1 MIKKVRI
8 GHLASFQGNLGD
20 IANHRGFRSWF
31 EQTLNSPV
39 DWVNIEIRDFY
50 RGLRNFDDN
59 FVKEINEY
67 EIFIIG
73 GGNYF
78 ELWPTNSRT
87 GCSIDLPSD
96 LLEKI
101 RTPIFFNALGLDDG
115 QGLSQN
121 ALRYF
126 PEFILTILNNSR
138 NLLSLRNDGSHSAL
152 TLNFKEL
159 QTIQIPILPDHGF
172 FALENSGISRVNDP
186 DNLVLGVNL
195 AQDMPEIRFPEG
207 KKVFLQALSLILK
220 EVKFER
226 VIFFPHVFSD
236 LGIIADL
243 LEIIPD
249 PIRRNKTSVAAFGS
263 TEGEV
268 RNILD
273 LYSRIDIML
282 GMRFHANVLPI
293 SLGVPTIGL
302 ATYPQILK
310 LFKEIEIENWVINCH
325 DEGWEKRAI
334 EKFQEFETHR
344 TKVELEFSK
353 VQLRIRRHRTDFEP
367 TLAAWLKS
375 VLH

>member
-1 MIKKVRI
+1 MIKKIRI

-20 IANHRGFRSWF
+20 VASHLGFRSWF
-31 EQTLNSPV
+31 ERTLGFSI

-50 RGLRNFDDN
+50 RGLRNFDYD
-59 FVKEINEY
+59 FANEVNQY

-87 GCSIDLPSD
+87 GCSIDLPPE

-101 RTPIFFNALGLDDG
+101 RTPVFFNALGLDDG
-115 QGLSQN
+115 QGVSQY
-121 ALRYF
+121 AQKHF
-126 PEFILTILNNSR
+126 PKFISTILENSN
-138 NLLSLRNDGSHSAL
+138 NLLTLRNDGSHSAL
-152 TLNFKEL
+152 TVNFPEL
-159 QTIQIPILPDHGF
+159 QTLQIPVLPDHGF
-172 FALENSGISRVNDP
+172 FSMENCGISRVGDH

-195 AQDMPEIRFPEG
+195 AQDMPEVRFPDG
-207 KKVFLQALSLILK
+207 KKGFVQALSVILR
-220 EVKFER
+220 EIKFDR

-249 PIRRNKTSVAAFGS
+249 QIRRNMTSVAAFGS
-263 TEGEV
+263 TQREI
-268 RNILD
+268 RNILES
-273 LYSRIDIML
+273 YGHIDIML
-282 GMRFHANVLPI
+282 GMRFHANVLPL
-293 SLGVPTIGL
+293 SLGIPTIGL

-310 LFKEIEIENWVINCH
+310 LYKEIEMENWVINCH

-334 EKFQEFETHR
+334 EKFQEFEEHR
-344 TKVELEFSK
+344 TQVELAFSN
-353 VQLRIRRHRTDFEP
+353 VQLRIARQRTDFEP
-367 TLAAWLKS
+367 TLVAWLKT